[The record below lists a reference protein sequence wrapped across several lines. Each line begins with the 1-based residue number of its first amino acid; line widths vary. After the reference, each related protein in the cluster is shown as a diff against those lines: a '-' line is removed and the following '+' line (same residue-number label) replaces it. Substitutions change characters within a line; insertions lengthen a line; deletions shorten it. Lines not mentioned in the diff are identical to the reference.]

1 MTLFLQDLTLSSS
14 TCVKRIHPSQMEIKK
29 GNLFHLE
36 WMQLQSWVSP
46 AQTQLIQ
53 LTQLTQLQTQLTQL
67 FRNL

>member
-1 MTLFLQDLTLSSS
+1 
-14 TCVKRIHPSQMEIKK
+14 MEIKT

-36 WMQLQSWVSP
+36 WMQLQSWVIS

-67 FRNL
+67 QTQLTQLQTLTFLT

>member
-1 MTLFLQDLTLSSS
+1 
-14 TCVKRIHPSQMEIKK
+14 MEIKT

-53 LTQLTQLQTQLTQL
+53 LTQLQTQLTQL
-67 FRNL
+67 LRHL